1 MSTGSSSE
9 PPLSLPPEMLREL
22 QSAGADAGQ
31 VPNLEQWQTLLLRFA
46 HRFRDEP
53 SSPLDLATS
62 ALGHDLRT
70 PMTVVIGASELLL
83 ESNLDP
89 EQRLAAQNV
98 HRSGQQLLGVIDQLL
113 SDVTEQAKSTPPPRP
128 MTPIGFRLGA
138 ENEVHRV
145 LLAEDNEFNRMLI
158 ERVLRTLN
166 CEVDLAA
173 TGREAVRKFH
183 QGRYAL
189 VLMDCH
195 MPDLDGLEATRQ
207 IRAFEGPSR
216 RVPILAVTAGTV
228 PGARQACLNA
238 GMDDFIAKP
247 FSLSTLRRKASHWLS
262 MALPESST
270 ERVAPPVSAALEH
283 APAPEVKSP
292 IPGTKTSPSSVDLSR
307 LQELADEAGS
317 PRIVEELSLI
327 FVEDMDRRLE
337 SLREAAD
344 ERGERKLLSVIHS
357 VKGAC
362 SNFGALRMA
371 TLAESLERRVKRG
384 DLLGVDLE
392 VTELGREFQ
401 IVRRVLDLEVFGIR
415 ATSPLPTGKSA
426 RYG

>member
-1 MSTGSSSE
+1 MSSGSISE

-22 QSAGADAGQ
+22 ASAGVAADQ
-31 VPNLEQWQTLLLRFA
+31 VPSLEQWQTLLLRFA

-53 SSPLDLATS
+53 SNPLQFASS

-83 ESNLDP
+83 EGTLDP
-89 EQRLAAQNV
+89 EQRLAAENV
-98 HRSGQQLLGVIDQLL
+98 HRSGQQLLGVIDQML
-113 SDVTEQAKSTPPPRP
+113 SDVTEQAKSTPPPRAMSP
-128 MTPIGFRLGA
+128 LGFRLGA

-158 ERVLRTLN
+158 ERVLRTLG
-166 CEVDLAA
+166 CEVDLAP

-183 QGRYAL
+183 QGRYDL

-207 IRAFEGPSR
+207 IRAVEGPNR

-228 PGARQACLNA
+228 PSVRQACLQA

-262 MALPESST
+262 MASSEPKSGNVPRQAVESKPRAVTGASP
-270 ERVAPPVSAALEH
+270 VA
-283 APAPEVKSP
+283 
-292 IPGTKTSPSSVDLSR
+292 TSQSSVDLSR
-307 LQELADEAGS
+307 LRELAEEAGS
-317 PRIVEELSLI
+317 PRIVEELSSI
-327 FVEDMDRRLE
+327 FVEDMERRLE

-344 ERGERKLLSVIHS
+344 ERGERKLLNVIHS

-362 SNFGALRMA
+362 GNFGALRMA
-371 TLAESLERRVKRG
+371 ALSENIEKRVKRG
-384 DLLGVDLE
+384 DLLSLDLE
-392 VTELGREFQ
+392 VTALCDEFQ
-401 IVRRVLDLEVFGIR
+401 IVRRVIDLEVFGIR
-415 ATSPLPTGKSA
+415 ATPALADPSA
-426 RYG
+426 RLG

>member
-1 MSTGSSSE
+1 MSAGASE

-22 QSAGADAGQ
+22 EGAGVDPSE

-53 SSPLDLATS
+53 TNPLQFASS

-83 ESNLDP
+83 ESELDP

-98 HRSGQQLLGVIDQLL
+98 HRSGQQLLGVIDQML
-113 SDVTEQAKSTPPPRP
+113 SDVTEQAKSSPPRALTP
-128 MTPIGFRLGA
+128 MGFRLGA
-138 ENEVHRV
+138 EHEVHRV

-166 CEVDLAA
+166 CEVDLAP

-183 QGRYAL
+183 QGKYDL

-207 IRAFEGPSR
+207 IRAVEGPNR
-216 RVPILAVTAGTV
+216 RVPVIAVTAGTV
-228 PGARQACLNA
+228 PGARQACLMA

-262 MALPESST
+262 LSVPEPERAQRRIAEPEARPASTATKPSS
-270 ERVAPPVSAALEH
+270 A
-283 APAPEVKSP
+283 
-292 IPGTKTSPSSVDLSR
+292 PSSVDLSR

-362 SNFGALRMA
+362 ANFGALRMA
-371 TLAESLERRVKRG
+371 SLAEALERRVKRG

-392 VTELGREFQ
+392 VGELVSEFQ
-401 IVRRVLDLEVFGIR
+401 LVRRVLDLEVFGIKPELR
-415 ATSPLPTGKSA
+415 AADASA
-426 RYG
+426 RFG

>member
-1 MSTGSSSE
+1 MSSGVASE

-22 QSAGADAGQ
+22 ASAGVEADQ
-31 VPNLEQWQTLLLRFA
+31 VPSLEQWQTLLLRFA

-53 SSPLDLATS
+53 SNPLQFASS

-83 ESNLDP
+83 EGTLDP
-89 EQRLAAQNV
+89 EQRLAAENV
-98 HRSGQQLLGVIDQLL
+98 HRSGQQLLGVIDQML
-113 SDVTEQAKSTPPPRP
+113 SEVTEQAKSTPPPRAP
-128 MTPIGFRLGA
+128 SAIGFRLGA

-158 ERVLRTLN
+158 ERVLRTLH
-166 CEVDLAA
+166 CEVELAP

-183 QGRYAL
+183 QGKYDL

-207 IRAFEGPSR
+207 IRAVEGPNR
-216 RVPILAVTAGTV
+216 RVPILAITAGTV
-228 PGARQACLNA
+228 PGVRQACLQA

-247 FSLSTLRRKASHWLS
+247 FSLSTLRRKAWHWLS
-262 MALPESST
+262 MAGSEPVESV
-270 ERVAPPVSAALEH
+270 ERPMVSVQRPVTATN
-283 APAPEVKSP
+283 
-292 IPGTKTSPSSVDLSR
+292 IPVTVNASVDLSR
-307 LQELADEAGS
+307 LRELADEAGS

-337 SLREAAD
+337 SLREAAA

-362 SNFGALRMA
+362 GNFGALRMA
-371 TLAESLERRVKRG
+371 ALSEKIEKRIKRG
-384 DLLGVDLE
+384 DLLSLDLE
-392 VTELGREFQ
+392 VSELCSEFQ

-415 ATSPLPTGKSA
+415 AEPVPSDAASRLG
-426 RYG
+426 

>member
-1 MSTGSSSE
+1 MSDGASE

-22 QSAGADAGQ
+22 ESAGVAADE
-31 VPNLEQWQTLLLRFA
+31 PPSLEQWQTLLLRLA

-53 SSPLDLATS
+53 QSPLQLASS

-83 ESNLDP
+83 ESSLDP
-89 EQRLAAQNV
+89 EQREAAQNV

-113 SDVTEQAKSTPPPRP
+113 CDVTERSGSTPPRAL
-128 MTPIGFRLGA
+128 TPVGFRLGA
-138 ENEVHRV
+138 ENETHRV
-145 LLAEDNEFNRMLI
+145 LLAEDNEFNRTLI

-166 CEVDLAA
+166 CEVDLAP

-183 QGRYAL
+183 QGRYDL

-207 IRAFEGPSR
+207 IRSQEGPNR

-247 FSLSTLRRKASHWLS
+247 FWLSTLRRKASHWLAMS
-262 MALPESST
+262 PPAPPRSEPRQRVA
-270 ERVAPPVSAALEH
+270 EPVAPPPHLPTTSTSSN
-283 APAPEVKSP
+283 APIA
-292 IPGTKTSPSSVDLSR
+292 SVDLTR
-307 LQELADEAGS
+307 LRELAEEAGS
-317 PRIVEELSLI
+317 PQIVEELSLI
-327 FVEDMDRRLE
+327 FVEDMDKRLE
-337 SLREAAD
+337 ALREAAD
-344 ERGERKLLSVIHS
+344 ERGERQLLMIIHS

-362 SNFGALRMA
+362 GNFGALRMA
-371 TLAESLERRVKRG
+371 QLAEAIERRVKRG
-384 DLLGVDLE
+384 NLLGLDLE
-392 VTELGREFQ
+392 VGELCNEFLT
-401 IVRRVLDLEVFGIR
+401 VRRVIDQEVFGIR
-415 ATSPLPTGKSA
+415 LGGDAQVG
-426 RYG
+426 

>member
-1 MSTGSSSE
+1 MSSGSSSE

-22 QSAGADAGQ
+22 QSAGVDAGQ

-53 SSPLDLATS
+53 SSPLDLASS

-89 EQRLAAQNV
+89 DQRQAAQNV

-113 SDVTEQAKSTPPPRP
+113 SDVTEQAKSTPPRA

-166 CEVDLAA
+166 CEVDLAP

-183 QGRYAL
+183 QGRYDL

-207 IRAFEGPSR
+207 IRAFEGPNR

-247 FSLSTLRRKASHWLS
+247 FSLSTLRRKASYWLS

-270 ERVAPPVSAALEH
+270 ERVARPVSGSGAHATLPAVTRPGPTPSPSAA
-283 APAPEVKSP
+283 S
-292 IPGTKTSPSSVDLSR
+292 SSVDLSR

-384 DLLGVDLE
+384 DMLGVDLE
-392 VTELGREFQ
+392 VTELCSEFQ

-415 ATSPLPTGKSA
+415 AVSPPPSGTA

>member
-1 MSTGSSSE
+1 VSSGSDE

-22 QSAGADAGQ
+22 ASAGVDPDE

-53 SSPLDLATS
+53 SSPLNFATS
-62 ALGHDLRT
+62 ALGHELRT

-83 ESNLDP
+83 ESELDP
-89 EQRLAAQNV
+89 DQRQAAQNV
-98 HRSGQQLLGVIDQLL
+98 HRSGQELLSVIDQML
-113 SDVTEQAKSTPPPRP
+113 SDVTEQTKSNPPRAIS
-128 MTPIGFRLGA
+128 TTNLRLH
-138 ENEVHRV
+138 VVKRTYRV
-145 LLAEDNEFNRMLI
+145 LLAEDNEFNRVLI

-166 CEVDLAA
+166 CEVDLAPS
-173 TGREAVRKFH
+173 GREAVRRFH
-183 QGRYAL
+183 HGKYDL

-207 IRAFEGPSR
+207 IRAVEGPGEH
-216 RVPILAVTAGTV
+216 VPILAVTAGTV
-228 PGARQACLNA
+228 PGARQACFQA

-262 MALPESST
+262 MATQSEAAQEESELAREPELRQVEASGAVNAT
-270 ERVAPPVSAALEH
+270 
-283 APAPEVKSP
+283 PA
-292 IPGTKTSPSSVDLSR
+292 SVDLSR

-337 SLREAAD
+337 SLREATD
-344 ERGERKLLSVIHS
+344 ERAERKLLSVIHS

-371 TLAESLERRVKRG
+371 VLAEAIERRAKRG
-384 DLLGVDLE
+384 DVLGLDLE
-392 VTELGREFQ
+392 VGQLCAEFQ
-401 IVRRVLDLEVFGIR
+401 VVRRVLDLEVFGIR
-415 ATSPLPTGKSA
+415 ADTPPADASA
-426 RYG
+426 RLG

>member
-1 MSTGSSSE
+1 MSSASPSE

-22 QSAGADAGQ
+22 QTAGVDADN
-31 VPNLEQWQTLLLRFA
+31 PPSLEQWQTLLLRFA

-53 SSPLDLATS
+53 TNPLQFASS

-83 ESNLDP
+83 EGQLDP
-89 EQRLAAQNV
+89 EQRAAAQNV
-98 HRSGQQLLGVIDQLL
+98 HRSGQQLLSVIDQMLN
-113 SDVTEQAKSTPPPRP
+113 DVTERGKSTPPRA
-128 MTPIGFRLGA
+128 MTPAGFRLGA

-166 CEVDLAA
+166 CEVDLAP

-183 QGRYAL
+183 QGKYDL

-195 MPDLDGLEATRQ
+195 MPDLDGLEASRQ
-207 IRAFEGPSR
+207 IRAVEGPNR
-216 RVPILAVTAGTV
+216 RVPIVAVTAGTV
-228 PGARQACLNA
+228 PGARQACLQA

-262 MALPESST
+262 MVRRDPESASA
-270 ERVAPPVSAALEH
+270 ERAAVESSKRPVPPANSAHVAN
-283 APAPEVKSP
+283 
-292 IPGTKTSPSSVDLSR
+292 SSVDLSR

-327 FVEDMDRRLE
+327 FVEDMERRLE

-362 SNFGALRMA
+362 GNFGALRMA
-371 TLAESLERRVKRG
+371 SLSEKIEKHVKRG
-384 DLLGVDLE
+384 NLLGLDLE
-392 VTELGREFQ
+392 VSELCNEFLV
-401 IVRRVLDLEVFGIR
+401 VRRVLDLEVFGIR
-415 ATSPLPTGKSA
+415 APGPTPSDLSSRFG
-426 RYG
+426 

>member
-1 MSTGSSSE
+1 MSSGSTSE

-22 QSAGADAGQ
+22 ASAGVAADQ
-31 VPNLEQWQTLLLRFA
+31 VPSLEQWQTLLLRFA
-46 HRFRDEP
+46 HRFRDETN
-53 SSPLDLATS
+53 PLQLATS

-83 ESNLDP
+83 EGQLDP
-89 EQRLAAQNV
+89 EQRLAAENV
-98 HRSGQQLLGVIDQLL
+98 HRSGQELLGVIDQMLA
-113 SDVTEQAKSTPPPRP
+113 DVTERSRSTPPPRA

-138 ENEVHRV
+138 ESEVHRV

-166 CEVDLAA
+166 CEVDLAPS
-173 TGREAVRKFH
+173 GREAVRKFH
-183 QGRYAL
+183 QGKYDL

-207 IRAFEGPSR
+207 IRAVEGPAR
-216 RVPILAVTAGTV
+216 HVPILAITAGTV
-228 PGARQACLNA
+228 PGVRQACLQA

-262 MALPESST
+262 MASPEPASI
-270 ERVAPPVSAALEH
+270 ERPVLESMQR
-283 APAPEVKSP
+283 PAP
-292 IPGTKTSPSSVDLSR
+292 GPSVVASASTLPNASVDLTR
-307 LQELADEAGS
+307 LKELAAEAGS

-337 SLREAAD
+337 SLREAAA

-362 SNFGALRMA
+362 GNFGALRMA
-371 TLAESLERRVKRG
+371 ALSETIEKRIKRG
-384 DLLGVDLE
+384 DLLSLDLE
-392 VTELGREFQ
+392 VSELCNEFTV
-401 IVRRVLDLEVFGIR
+401 VRRVLDLEVFGVHS
-415 ATSPLPTGKSA
+415 ATPALPDASA
-426 RYG
+426 RLG

>member
-1 MSTGSSSE
+1 MSSGSDE

-22 QSAGADAGQ
+22 ASAGVDPDA

-53 SSPLDLATS
+53 SSPLNFASS

-83 ESNLDP
+83 ESELDP
-89 EQRLAAQNV
+89 EQRQAAQNV
-98 HRSGQQLLGVIDQLL
+98 HRSGQELLSVIDQML
-113 SDVTEQAKSTPPPRP
+113 SDVTEQAKSSPPRAIT
-128 MTPIGFRLGA
+128 TPSLRLDV
-138 ENEVHRV
+138 EKRTHRV
-145 LLAEDNEFNRMLI
+145 LLAEDNEFNRALI

-166 CEVDLAA
+166 CEVDLAPS
-173 TGREAVRKFH
+173 GREAVRRFH
-183 QGRYAL
+183 HGKYDL

-207 IRAFEGPSR
+207 IRAVEGPGQH
-216 RVPILAVTAGTV
+216 VPILAVTAGTV
-228 PGARQACLNA
+228 PGARQACLQA

-262 MALPESST
+262 FARSEALDESL
-270 ERVAPPVSAALEH
+270 EPVHEVEPRHLEASAAPS
-283 APAPEVKSP
+283 ASPA
-292 IPGTKTSPSSVDLSR
+292 SVDLSR

-337 SLREAAD
+337 SLREATD
-344 ERGERKLLSVIHS
+344 ERVERKLLSVIHS

-371 TLAESLERRVKRG
+371 ALAEAIERRAKRG
-384 DLLGVDLE
+384 DVLGLDLE
-392 VTELGREFQ
+392 VGELCSEFQ
-401 IVRRVLDLEVFGIR
+401 VVRRVLDLEVFGIR
-415 ATSPLPTGKSA
+415 ADKPLLPDTIA
-426 RYG
+426 RLG

>member
-1 MSTGSSSE
+1 MSSGASE

-22 QSAGADAGQ
+22 QSAGVAADE
-31 VPNLEQWQTLLLRFA
+31 VPSLEQWQTLLLRFA

-53 SSPLDLATS
+53 KSPLDLASS

-83 ESNLDP
+83 ESELDP

-113 SDVTEQAKSTPPPRP
+113 SDVTEQGKSSPPRAL
-128 MTPIGFRLGA
+128 TPIGFRLGA

-166 CEVDLAA
+166 CEVDLAP

-183 QGRYAL
+183 QGQYDL

-207 IRAFEGPSR
+207 IRAFEGPNR
-216 RVPILAVTAGTV
+216 RVPIVAVTAGTV
-228 PGARQACLNA
+228 PGARQACLQA

-247 FSLSTLRRKASHWLS
+247 FSLSTLRRKASHWLA
-262 MALPESST
+262 MALPG
-270 ERVAPPVSAALEH
+270 
-283 APAPEVKSP
+283 PAPERAVPPKSEP
-292 IPGTKTSPSSVDLSR
+292 QERAAVTTSSSHAPSASVDLSR

-362 SNFGALRMA
+362 ANFGALRMA
-371 TLAESLERRVKRG
+371 SLAESLERRVKRG
-384 DLLGVDLE
+384 DLLQLDLD
-392 VTELGREFQ
+392 VGALATEFQ
-401 IVRRVLDLEVFGIR
+401 VVRRTLDLEVFGIR
-415 ATSPLPTGKSA
+415 AVSPPPSDTKA
-426 RYG
+426 RFG

>member
-1 MSTGSSSE
+1 MSAGSSE
-9 PPLSLPPEMLREL
+9 PPLSLPPEMLEEL
-22 QSAGADAGQ
+22 ASAGVDPSR
-31 VPNLEQWQTLLLRFA
+31 VPDLEQWQTLLLRFA

-53 SSPLDLATS
+53 SNPLQFAS
-62 ALGHDLRT
+62 SMLGHELRT

-83 ESNLDP
+83 ESSLDP
-89 EQRLAAQNV
+89 EQRQAAQNV
-98 HRSGQQLLGVIDQLL
+98 HRSGQELLSVIDQIL
-113 SDVTEQAKSTPPPRP
+113 SDVTEQAKSTPPRA
-128 MTPIGFRLGA
+128 MSPIGFRLGS

-145 LLAEDNEFNRMLI
+145 LLAEDNEFNRVLI
-158 ERVLRTLN
+158 ERVLKTLN
-166 CEVDLAA
+166 CEVDLAP

-183 QGRYAL
+183 QGKYDL

-207 IRAFEGPSR
+207 IRAVEGPGQH
-216 RVPILAVTAGTV
+216 VPILAVTAGTV
-228 PGARQACLNA
+228 PGARQACLQA

-247 FSLSTLRRKASHWLS
+247 FSLSTLRRKASHWLA
-262 MALPESST
+262 MAV
-270 ERVAPPVSAALEH
+270 RD
-283 APAPEVKSP
+283 PAPEATAHASIEPLTPRPVPAEPRSSAP
-292 IPGTKTSPSSVDLSR
+292 PSSVDLSR

-344 ERGERKLLSVIHS
+344 ERVERKLLSVIHS

-371 TLAESLERRVKRG
+371 HLAEAIERRAKRG
-384 DLLGVDLE
+384 DMLGLDLE
-392 VTELGREFQ
+392 VNELCNEFQ
-401 IVRRVLDLEVFGIR
+401 VVRRVLDLEVFGIR
-415 ATSPLPTGKSA
+415 AVKPPPADLNA
-426 RYG
+426 RF

>member
-1 MSTGSSSE
+1 MTAGSSE
-9 PPLSLPPEMLREL
+9 PPLSLPPEMLEEL
-22 QSAGADAGQ
+22 TSAGVDPSR
-31 VPNLEQWQTLLLRFA
+31 VPDLEQWQTLLLRFA

-53 SSPLDLATS
+53 SNPLQLAS
-62 ALGHDLRT
+62 SQLGHELRT

-83 ESNLDP
+83 ESSLDP
-89 EQRLAAQNV
+89 EQRQAAQNV
-98 HRSGQQLLGVIDQLL
+98 HRSGQQLLGVIDQFL
-113 SDVTEQAKSTPPPRP
+113 SDVTEQNKSTPPRA
-128 MTPIGFRLGA
+128 MTPIGLPLGS
-138 ENEVHRV
+138 EYQTHRV
-145 LLAEDNEFNRMLI
+145 LLAEDNEFNRALI

-166 CEVDLAA
+166 CEVDLAP

-183 QGRYAL
+183 QGRYDL

-207 IRAFEGPSR
+207 IRAVEMPGQH
-216 RVPILAVTAGTV
+216 VPILAITAGTV
-228 PGARQACLNA
+228 PGARQACLQA

-262 MALPESST
+262 MTVREPSGAAAAPASSV
-270 ERVAPPVSAALEH
+270 EPPQPRFSAAQSRSSAPP
-283 APAPEVKSP
+283 
-292 IPGTKTSPSSVDLSR
+292 TSVDLSR

-337 SLREAAD
+337 TLREAAE
-344 ERGERKLLSVIHS
+344 ERVERKLLNIIHS

-371 TLAESLERRVKRG
+371 QLSETIERRVKRG
-384 DLLGVDLE
+384 EMLGLDLE
-392 VTELGREFQ
+392 VGELCSEFQ
-401 IVRRVLDLEVFGIR
+401 VVRRVLDLEVFGIR
-415 ATSPLPTGKSA
+415 AANPLPADLTA
-426 RYG
+426 RFG

>member
-1 MSTGSSSE
+1 MSAGSSE
-9 PPLSLPPEMLREL
+9 PPLSLPPEMLQEL
-22 QSAGADAGQ
+22 ASAGVDPNR
-31 VPNLEQWQTLLLRFA
+31 VPDLEQWQTLLLRFA

-53 SSPLDLATS
+53 TNPLQFASSQ
-62 ALGHDLRT
+62 LGHELRT

-83 ESNLDP
+83 ESSLDP
-89 EQRLAAQNV
+89 EQRQAAQNV
-98 HRSGQQLLGVIDQLL
+98 HRSGQELLGVIDQIL
-113 SDVTEQAKSTPPPRP
+113 SEVTEQAKSTPPRAMSPV
-128 MTPIGFRLGA
+128 GFRLGA

-145 LLAEDNEFNRMLI
+145 LLAEDNEFNRLLI
-158 ERVLRTLN
+158 ERVLKTLN
-166 CEVDLAA
+166 CEVDLAPS
-173 TGREAVRKFH
+173 GREAVRKFH
-183 QGRYAL
+183 QGKYDL

-207 IRAFEGPSR
+207 IRAVEGPGQ

-228 PGARQACLNA
+228 PGARQACLQA

-262 MALPESST
+262 MAV
-270 ERVAPPVSAALEH
+270 RD
-283 APAPEVKSP
+283 PAPEAAEHPSIEP
-292 IPGTKTSPSSVDLSR
+292 TTPRPAQAETRSSAPPSSVDLSR

-344 ERGERKLLSVIHS
+344 ERVERKLLSVIHS

-371 TLAESLERRVKRG
+371 QLAETIERRAKRG
-384 DLLGVDLE
+384 DMLGLDLE
-392 VTELGREFQ
+392 VNELCNEFQ
-401 IVRRVLDLEVFGIR
+401 VVRRVLDLEVFGIR
-415 ATSPLPTGKSA
+415 AVKPPPADFSV
-426 RYG
+426 RF

>member
-1 MSTGSSSE
+1 MSSGGTSE
-9 PPLSLPPEMLREL
+9 PPLSLPPEVLREL
-22 QSAGADAGQ
+22 ASAGVEADRA
-31 VPNLEQWQTLLLRFA
+31 PSLEQWQTLLLRFA

-53 SSPLDLATS
+53 ESPLQLASS

-83 ESNLDP
+83 ESQLDP
-89 EQRLAAQNV
+89 EQREAAQNV

-113 SDVTEQAKSTPPPRP
+113 CDVTERAGSTPPRAL
-128 MTPIGFRLGA
+128 TPVGFRLGA
-138 ENEVHRV
+138 ENETHRV

-166 CEVDLAA
+166 CEVDLAP

-183 QGRYAL
+183 QGKYDL

-207 IRAFEGPSR
+207 IRAVEAPNR

-228 PGARQACLNA
+228 PGVRQACLQA

-247 FSLSTLRRKASHWLS
+247 FSLSTLRRKASQWLAMS
-262 MALPESST
+262 VPRSEPRQ
-270 ERVAPPVSAALEH
+270 RVAEPVE
-283 APAPEVKSP
+283 PAPP
-292 IPGTKTSPSSVDLSR
+292 ATPSSAPSASVDLSR
-307 LQELADEAGS
+307 LRELAEEAGS

-327 FVEDMDRRLE
+327 FVEDMDKRLE

-344 ERGERKLLSVIHS
+344 ERGERQLLSVIHS

-362 SNFGALRMA
+362 GNFGALRMA
-371 TLAESLERRVKRG
+371 ALSEKIEKRIKRG
-384 DLLGVDLE
+384 DLLSLDLE
-392 VTELGREFQ
+392 VSELCSEFQ
-401 IVRRVLDLEVFGIR
+401 LVRRILDLEVFGIR
-415 ATSPLPTGKSA
+415 APAPPPADLSA
-426 RYG
+426 GVG

>member
-1 MSTGSSSE
+1 VTSGSNDE

-22 QSAGADAGQ
+22 ASAGVDPDE

-53 SSPLDLATS
+53 SSPLQFATS
-62 ALGHDLRT
+62 ALGHELRT

-83 ESNLDP
+83 ESSLDAD
-89 EQRLAAQNV
+89 QRQAAQNV
-98 HRSGQQLLGVIDQLL
+98 HRSGQELLNVIDQLL
-113 SDVTEQAKSTPPPRP
+113 SDVTEQGKSTPPRALSTSSPRP
-128 MTPIGFRLGA
+128 GA
-138 ENEVHRV
+138 ESRTFRV

-158 ERVLRTLN
+158 ERVLRTLS
-166 CEVDLAA
+166 CEVDLAPS
-173 TGREAVRKFH
+173 GREAVRRFH
-183 QGRYAL
+183 QGKYDL

-207 IRAFEGPSR
+207 IRAVEGPGR

-228 PGARQACLNA
+228 PGARQACLQA

-262 MALPESST
+262 VAAEADADAARDSLEQIAGEWPEQ
-270 ERVAPPVSAALEH
+270 RIVRAGVAVSAV
-283 APAPEVKSP
+283 PA
-292 IPGTKTSPSSVDLSR
+292 SVDLSR

-337 SLREAAD
+337 SLREATD
-344 ERGERKLLSVIHS
+344 ERVERKLLSVIHS

-362 SNFGALRMA
+362 ANFGALRMA
-371 TLAESLERRVKRG
+371 ALAEAIERRAKRG
-384 DLLGVDLE
+384 DVLGLDLE
-392 VTELGREFQ
+392 VGELCAEFR

-415 ATSPLPTGKSA
+415 ADKPPPADLSV
-426 RYG
+426 RID

>member
-1 MSTGSSSE
+1 MSSGSASE

-22 QSAGADAGQ
+22 QSAGVDAGQ

-89 EQRLAAQNV
+89 DQRQAAQNV

-113 SDVTEQAKSTPPPRP
+113 SDVTEQAKSNPPRA

-166 CEVDLAA
+166 CEVDLAP

-183 QGRYAL
+183 QGRYDL

-207 IRAFEGPSR
+207 IRAFEGPNR

-247 FSLSTLRRKASHWLS
+247 FSLSTLRRKASHWLA
-262 MALPESST
+262 MALPESGT
-270 ERVAPPVSAALEH
+270 ERVARPVSASVDH
-283 APAPEVKSP
+283 HPAPAVAP
-292 IPGTKTSPSSVDLSR
+292 PGPGPSASRSSVDLSR

-317 PRIVEELSLI
+317 PRIVEELSSI

-415 ATSPLPTGKSA
+415 QVSPPPSDGTA

>member
-1 MSTGSSSE
+1 MTSGSISE

-22 QSAGADAGQ
+22 ASAGVEADR
-31 VPNLEQWQTLLLRFA
+31 VPSLEQWQTLLLRFA

-53 SSPLDLATS
+53 ENPLRFATS
-62 ALGHDLRT
+62 ALGHELRT

-83 ESNLDP
+83 EGSLDP
-89 EQRLAAQNV
+89 EQRLAAENV
-98 HRSGQQLLGVIDQLL
+98 HRSGQQLLGVIDQMLA
-113 SDVTEQAKSTPPPRP
+113 DVTEHAKSTPPPPRA

-138 ENEVHRV
+138 ESEVHRV
-145 LLAEDNEFNRMLI
+145 LLAEDNDFNRMLI

-166 CEVDLAA
+166 CEVDLAP

-183 QGRYAL
+183 QGKYDL

-195 MPDLDGLEATRQ
+195 MPDLDGLEAARQ
-207 IRAFEGPSR
+207 IRAVEGPNR

-228 PGARQACLNA
+228 PGVRQACLQA

-262 MALPESST
+262 TARQSD
-270 ERVAPPVSAALEH
+270 PVSVERPTIEAVQRPAMAASSASAKPL
-283 APAPEVKSP
+283 PS
-292 IPGTKTSPSSVDLSR
+292 SSVDLTR
-307 LQELADEAGS
+307 LQELAEEAGS

-327 FVEDMDRRLE
+327 FVEDMERRLE
-337 SLREAAD
+337 SLREAAA

-362 SNFGALRMA
+362 GNFGALRMA
-371 TLAESLERRVKRG
+371 ALSEKMEKRIKRG
-384 DLLGVDLE
+384 DLLSLDLE
-392 VTELGREFQ
+392 VGELCNEFLV
-401 IVRRVLDLEVFGIR
+401 VRRVLDLEVFGIR
-415 ATSPLPTGKSA
+415 PNPAVLPDIPA
-426 RYG
+426 RLG

>member
-1 MSTGSSSE
+1 MSSAPSE

-22 QSAGADAGQ
+22 ALAGVGADQ
-31 VPNLEQWQTLLLRFA
+31 VPSLEQWQTLLLRLA

-53 SSPLDLATS
+53 TNPLQFASS

-83 ESNLDP
+83 EGQLDP

-98 HRSGQQLLGVIDQLL
+98 HRSGQQLLGVIDQML
-113 SDVTEQAKSTPPPRP
+113 SDVTEHAKSTPPPSRA
-128 MTPIGFRLGA
+128 MTPPDFRLGMQ
-138 ENEVHRV
+138 NEVHRV
-145 LLAEDNEFNRMLI
+145 LLAEDNEFNCILI

-166 CEVDLAA
+166 CEVDLAP

-183 QGRYAL
+183 QGRYDL

-207 IRAFEGPSR
+207 IRAVEGPNR

-228 PGARQACLNA
+228 PGVRQACLQA

-262 MALPESST
+262 MASPEPAAESL
-270 ERVAPPVSAALEH
+270 EPPPLESAQRAAL
-283 APAPEVKSP
+283 PSP
-292 IPGTKTSPSSVDLSR
+292 VAGGSSASVDLSR
-307 LQELADEAGS
+307 LQELAEEAGS

-327 FVEDMDRRLE
+327 FVEDMERRLE
-337 SLREAAD
+337 SLREAAA

-362 SNFGALRMA
+362 GNFGAIRMA
-371 TLAESLERRVKRG
+371 ALSEKIEKRIKRG
-384 DLLGVDLE
+384 DLLSLDLE
-392 VTELGREFQ
+392 VGELCSEFQ
-401 IVRRVLDLEVFGIR
+401 VVRRVLDLEVFGIR
-415 ATSPLPTGKSA
+415 APAPIPSDISA
-426 RYG
+426 RLG

>member
-1 MSTGSSSE
+1 MSSGSPSE

-22 QSAGADAGQ
+22 QSAGLDAAQ

-53 SSPLDLATS
+53 SSPLNLASS

-83 ESNLDP
+83 ESKLDP
-89 EQRLAAQNV
+89 EQRQAAQDV

-113 SDVTEQAKSTPPPRP
+113 SDVTEQGKSTPPRA

-138 ENEVHRV
+138 ENEIHRV
-145 LLAEDNEFNRMLI
+145 LLAEDNEFNRVLI

-166 CEVDLAA
+166 CEVDLAP

-183 QGRYAL
+183 QGRYDL

-207 IRAFEGPSR
+207 IRAFEGPNR
-216 RVPILAVTAGTV
+216 RVPVIAVTAGTV

-247 FSLSTLRRKASHWLS
+247 FSLSTLRRKASHWLA
-262 MALPESST
+262 MAVPESAT
-270 ERVAPPVSAALEH
+270 ERVANVVSNFVEPPAAPI
-283 APAPEVKSP
+283 AAGPSP
-292 IPGTKTSPSSVDLSR
+292 SSTSSVDLSR

-362 SNFGALRMA
+362 SNFGAIRMA
-371 TLAESLERRVKRG
+371 ALAESLERRVKRG
-384 DLLGVDLE
+384 DLLGVDQE
-392 VTELGREFQ
+392 VTELGKEFQ

-415 ATSPLPTGKSA
+415 AVSPPPNDSA

>member
-1 MSTGSSSE
+1 
-9 PPLSLPPEMLREL
+9 MLREL
-22 QSAGADAGQ
+22 ASAGVEADQ
-31 VPNLEQWQTLLLRFA
+31 VPSLEQWQTLLLRFA

-53 SSPLDLATS
+53 TNPLQFASS

-83 ESNLDP
+83 EGSLDP
-89 EQRLAAQNV
+89 EQRLAAENV
-98 HRSGQQLLGVIDQLL
+98 HRSGQQLLGVIDQML
-113 SDVTEQAKSTPPPRP
+113 SEVTEQAKSTRPPRAL
-128 MTPIGFRLGA
+128 TPIGFRLGA

-166 CEVDLAA
+166 CEVESAP

-183 QGRYAL
+183 QGRYDL

-207 IRAFEGPSR
+207 IRAVEGPNR
-216 RVPILAVTAGTV
+216 RVPILAITAGTV
-228 PGARQACLNA
+228 PGVRQACLQA

-262 MALPESST
+262 MADYESEQESA
-270 ERVAPPVSAALEH
+270 EPALVASVQRPVIPASGPPAVN
-283 APAPEVKSP
+283 
-292 IPGTKTSPSSVDLSR
+292 GSVDLSR
-307 LQELADEAGS
+307 LRELADEAGS

-327 FVEDMDRRLE
+327 FVEDMERRLE
-337 SLREAAD
+337 SLREATA
-344 ERGERKLLSVIHS
+344 ERGERKLLMVIHS

-362 SNFGALRMA
+362 GNFGALRMA
-371 TLAESLERRVKRG
+371 SLSEKIEKRIKRG
-384 DLLGVDLE
+384 DLLGLDPE
-392 VTELGREFQ
+392 VSELCSEFQ
-401 IVRRVLDLEVFGIR
+401 VVRQVLDLEVFGIR
-415 ATSPLPTGKSA
+415 PVVPPSA
-426 RYG
+426 DFAARLG

>member
-1 MSTGSSSE
+1 MSSGSDE

-22 QSAGADAGQ
+22 ASAGVDPEA

-53 SSPLDLATS
+53 SSPLNFASS

-83 ESNLDP
+83 ESELDP
-89 EQRLAAQNV
+89 EQRQAAQNV
-98 HRSGQQLLGVIDQLL
+98 HRSGQELLSVIDQML
-113 SDVTEQAKSTPPPRP
+113 SDVTEQAKSSPPRAIT
-128 MTPIGFRLGA
+128 TPSLRLDV
-138 ENEVHRV
+138 EKRTHRV
-145 LLAEDNEFNRMLI
+145 LLAEDNEFNRALI

-166 CEVDLAA
+166 CEVDLAPS
-173 TGREAVRKFH
+173 GREAVRRFH
-183 QGRYAL
+183 HGKYDL

-207 IRAFEGPSR
+207 IRAVEGPGQH
-216 RVPILAVTAGTV
+216 VPILAVTAGTV
-228 PGARQACLNA
+228 PGVRQACLQA

-262 MALPESST
+262 LARPEALDESL
-270 ERVAPPVSAALEH
+270 EPVHEVEPRHVEASAA
-283 APAPEVKSP
+283 ASATPA
-292 IPGTKTSPSSVDLSR
+292 SVDLSR

-337 SLREAAD
+337 SLREATD
-344 ERGERKLLSVIHS
+344 ERVERKLLSVIHS

-371 TLAESLERRVKRG
+371 ALAEAIERRAKRG
-384 DLLGVDLE
+384 DVLGLDLE
-392 VTELGREFQ
+392 VGELCSEFQ
-401 IVRRVLDLEVFGIR
+401 VVRRVLDLEVFGIR
-415 ATSPLPTGKSA
+415 ADKPLVPDAAA
-426 RYG
+426 RLG